1 MSGAHSQHR
10 TANRPL
16 VIDGTPVI
24 KTGKDGRPGKTYK
37 LIPGPENADG
47 RPVEYHVFESF
58 AIRHVLDY
66 SPAPHFPGKHAR
78 GRIRPRTAAEQ
89 RRARSLQARFVQLS
103 KNVTVLQQIAVAL
116 DEAQVLA
123 A

>member
-24 KTGKDGRPGKTYK
+24 KTGKDGRPVKTHT
-37 LIPGPENADG
+37 LIPGPVNVDG
-47 RPVEYHVFESF
+47 RPAEYQVFETF
-58 AIRHVLDY
+58 ATRHVLDY
-66 SPAPHFPGKHAR
+66 SPAPHWPSKHAR
-78 GRIRPRTAAEQ
+78 GRIRPRTRKEQ

-103 KNVTVLQQIAVAL
+103 KRVTVLQTRGAVF